1 MQAGVDITQQVEAI
15 KVDEERRYVHVQVD
29 YLDRTVI
36 NLYETVCKAEDK
48 LQQVLRQDMP
58 NSVRGDEPSTTEAP
72 PDVPLASRLN
82 SIGVQAET
90 TLIHLQSLLDRLEV

>member
-1 MQAGVDITQQVEAI
+1 MQAGVDITQQVEAVQ
-15 KVDEERRYVHVQVD
+15 VDEKRRYVHQQVD
-29 YLDRTVI
+29 YIDRTVT
-36 NLYETVCKAEDK
+36 NLYETVCRAEDR

-58 NSVRGDEPSTTEAP
+58 NAVRGDEPATTEAP

-90 TLIHLQSLLDRLEV
+90 TLVHLQSLLDRLEV